1 MQEILIPS
9 LVGALLAASWY
20 WLMDLLPPFRA
31 ARRAAAAVSKPATA
45 PAQAPVVSV
54 PAPEKRE
61 ATSRSKAEGTE
72 AAGQLAEMLQTLVIG
87 LVIARRQKAG
97 RIGILQS
104 GKSGDVDVVA
114 VQTALGA
121 GHAVTAVSAKE
132 ATESRYDL
140 LISVGI
146 DRGALPE
153 LVWKTYDWSR
163 RLEDPA
169 RTVSIAVGTPR
180 G

>member
-9 LVGALLAASWY
+9 LVAALVAMSWY

-121 GHAVTAVSAKE
+121 GHAVTAVSARE